1 MRLAEYSA
9 EHSGHYGLGLKDYTH
24 FTSPIRRYPDLVVHR
39 LMKEDLAGKRPR
51 PVDLESAALRSSEQ
65 ERKAAAAEKD
75 LVEWR
80 IYRFLKDRL
89 GDELPGVIID
99 IGRGGLIVELDE
111 FFVTGLLTF
120 DDLGGDYFA
129 KRSRGA
135 LTGKR
140 TGRQY
145 ELVRRSGSRSL
156 RSILSTAA

>member
-1 MRLAEYSA
+1 
-9 EHSGHYGLGLKDYTH
+9 
-24 FTSPIRRYPDLVVHR
+24 
-39 LMKEDLAGKRPR
+39 MKEDLAGKRPR

-145 ELVRRSGSRSL
+145 ELGQPIRVQIASVDPLNRRMSL
-156 RSILSTAA
+156 VLPAETKPPAAPRKRRRP